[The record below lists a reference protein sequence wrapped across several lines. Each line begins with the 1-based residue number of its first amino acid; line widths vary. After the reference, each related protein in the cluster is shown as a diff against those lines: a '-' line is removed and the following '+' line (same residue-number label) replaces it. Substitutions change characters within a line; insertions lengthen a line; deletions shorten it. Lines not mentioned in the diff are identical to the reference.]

1 MDKNEAINRQ
11 KVIDEITRKL
21 EEIGKQ
27 LQQDKDMNP
36 QDKAVQVDVMLDTLH
51 FLQDYDENVKVLNQY
66 WMEKRR
72 RQKFEQPNR

>member
-27 LQQDKDMNP
+27 LQQDKGMNP